1 MQGYKLY
8 RLQGQIYCLILSWRY
23 NIARHVGLLVLEWT
37 SNKMLNWVTFNIQE
51 CMYFKYLFKIKV
63 KFCIWQFQTFIIIFL
78 KVFEHLILFKKQEMA
93 SSEKN
98 IEENTLIESK
108 EECTLSKTQ
117 LKKLRKQEKRMAER
131 PQKRFALLDY

>member
-1 MQGYKLY
+1 
-8 RLQGQIYCLILSWRY
+8 
-23 NIARHVGLLVLEWT
+23 
-37 SNKMLNWVTFNIQE
+37 
-51 CMYFKYLFKIKV
+51 
-63 KFCIWQFQTFIIIFL
+63 
-78 KVFEHLILFKKQEMA
+78 MA